1 MRVSEIGSFRLK
13 LVAYFVVLSLL
24 PLAAAW
30 WAFGAIAERSVRNSA
45 DARLEAG
52 LRAALAAYEDELTEA
67 DAAARAVARAAAFQR
82 ALRANDRAGLE
93 RALPPTP
100 PVRVE
105 LPDGSTV
112 GRLPERAAERR
123 VVVVGPAGET
133 AVVAAVRLDAALL
146 ERLRVRS
153 GLADDDRLLLGD
165 AQTAVPGAIEET
177 TIEGRRYR
185 AIGIRLD
192 RTRGP
197 VLAAATPS
205 SGLAAERRSFQA
217 RLLAGLLAAVALI
230 GGVAYL
236 AGRSIVG
243 SLGRLSDAANA
254 IAAGRFRERVEVH
267 GSDEFA
273 ALGHA
278 FNDMAEQL
286 EQRLADLENERRRL
300 RQATGRFG
308 DALAA
313 TLDADQLMRIVVE
326 TAVEATHARGG
337 FVIRPSGPMVH
348 VGDPLAGPDRIE
360 LPLNAA
366 RESFGTLVLLGSH
379 FDEDAR
385 IAAIALSG
393 QAVVALENARLHRMV
408 ERQALVDGLT
418 GLANRRHLDQELA
431 SNLARAERS
440 GGSLALILADL
451 DDFKR
456 VNDRHGHECGDEVL
470 REFAA
475 AMNDVVRE
483 GDTAGRWGGEE
494 FALLLPDADLDG
506 AVLVAERLR
515 ATLEEK
521 TMLSPEGVAVHV
533 TASLGV
539 AAFPEAATRAELV
552 GAADEALYQAKR
564 EGKNRVVVSTRE
576 RRTI

>member
-1 MRVSEIGSFRLK
+1 
-13 LVAYFVVLSLL
+13 
-24 PLAAAW
+24 
-30 WAFGAIAERSVRNSA
+30 
-45 DARLEAG
+45 
-52 LRAALAAYEDELTEA
+52 
-67 DAAARAVARAAAFQR
+67 
-82 ALRANDRAGLE
+82 
-93 RALPPTP
+93 
-100 PVRVE
+100 VRVE
-105 LPDGSTV
+105 LPDGTVV
-112 GRLPERAAERR
+112 GRLPADAVERH
-123 VVVVGPAGET
+123 VGVLGPGGET
-133 AVVAAVRLDAALL
+133 TVVAAVRLDAALL

-153 GLADDDRLLLGD
+153 GLADEDRLLLTD
-165 AQTAVPGAIEET
+165 EQTVPPG
-177 TIEGRRYR
+177 TIDTATLAEGEHR
-185 AIGIRLD
+185 AIGVRLD
-192 RTRGP
+192 RGGGP
-197 VLAAATPS
+197 VLVAATPS
-205 SGLAAERRSFQA
+205 SDLADERRSFQT
-217 RLLAGLLAAVALI
+217 RLLAGLVAAVALI

-236 AGRSIVG
+236 AGRSIVS

-254 IAAGRFRERVEVH
+254 IAAGRLRERVVVH

-286 EQRLADLENERRRL
+286 EQRLADLENERRRF

-313 TLDADQLMRIVVE
+313 TLDAEQLMRVVVE
-326 TAVEATHARGG
+326 TAVEATHAQGG
-337 FVIRPSGPMVH
+337 FVVGAAGPMVH

-360 LPLNAA
+360 LPLTSA
-366 RESFGTLVLLGSH
+366 RESFGTLVLLGEH

-385 IAAIALSG
+385 IAADALAG

-440 GGSLALILADL
+440 GGTLALVLADL

-456 VNDRHGHECGDEVL
+456 VNDVHGHECGDEVL
-470 REFAA
+470 REFAS

-494 FALLLPDADLDG
+494 FALLLPDADLEG
-506 AVLVAERLR
+506 AARVAERLR
-515 ATLEEK
+515 TMLEEK
-521 TMLSPEGVAVHV
+521 TLLSSEGATLRV

-539 AAFPEAATRAELV
+539 AAFPEARTRGELV
-552 GAADEALYQAKR
+552 GAADEALYRAKR
-564 EGKNRVVVSTRE
+564 EGKNRVVVATRDSSAL
-576 RRTI
+576 